1 MAGCRV
7 TSADKGLKTLCKI
20 NKKGK
25 NNGLKSNKTIS
36 NGGKMRRSINRKPIV
51 TCAIT
56 GAGDTVGKSSEVPV
70 TPAQIAASALEA
82 AEAGAA
88 IVHCHVRDEETG
100 KGTREVA
107 LYEEV
112 VERIRDKNKEV
123 VVNLTAGMG
132 GDLNVGPDDNPMDW
146 QPGTDLVGG
155 RERLTHVE
163 AIRPDITSLDCG
175 SLNFGDENEVYISTP
190 SMLRIMAERVQELG
204 VKPELEVFDTG
215 GLWFAETMISE
226 GIVDAPYWIQLCLS
240 IPYGTPMDIG
250 ILQAM
255 VGRLPDEAEF
265 TSFGLGAMQMPM
277 VAQSVMLGGHVR
289 VGLED
294 NLYLER
300 GVLATNAS
308 LVAKACQIIELLG
321 ASPQTPEEARET
333 LGLN

>member
-1 MAGCRV
+1 M
-7 TSADKGLKTLCKI
+7 S
-20 NKKGK
+20 
-25 NNGLKSNKTIS
+25 
-36 NGGKMRRSINRKPIV
+36 RSMNRNVIV

-56 GAGDTVGKSSEVPV
+56 GAGDTTGKSPEVPV
-70 TPAQIAASALEA
+70 TPEQIANSALEA
-82 AEAGAA
+82 AEAGAT
-88 IVHCHVRDEETG
+88 IVHCHVRDVETG
-100 KGTREVA
+100 KGTRNVA
-107 LYEEV
+107 HYEEV
-112 VERIRDKNKEV
+112 VERIRDKNKDV
-123 VVNLTAGMG
+123 IVNLTSGMG

-155 RERLTHVE
+155 RERLSHVE
-163 AIRPDITSLDCG
+163 VIRPEITSLDCG
-175 SLNFGDENEVYISTP
+175 SLNFGDDNEVYISTP

-240 IPYGTPMDIG
+240 IPYGTPMDVG

-255 VGRLPDEAEF
+255 VSRLPDEAEF

-277 VAQSVMLGGHVR
+277 VAQSIMLGGHVR

-294 NLYLER
+294 NLYLKR

-308 LVAKACQIIELLG
+308 LVEREHARLLICWEHQSKAQKK
-321 ASPQTPEEARET
+321 REKHC
-333 LGLN
+333 N